1 VNARGRAIFGAARSP
16 RSHAKARPLSSRNRV
31 AFVCIAVPA
40 LVELGLGVAYFTA
53 SEVMSYHKEALGV
66 GWTQLEPGV
75 RTLLITLLNGYGSA
89 HFAVGIAL
97 AALLLFPL
105 RQGQAWARWA
115 VLAIGL
121 PVLGATAY
129 LSARLR
135 MSRGRGRSSSCCFC
149 SWVSHSSTREWAP
162 NPSMHRTPN
171 SRLLRLLA
179 AGDL

>member
-1 VNARGRAIFGAARSP
+1 MSF
-16 RSHAKARPLSSRNRV
+16 RNRV
-31 AFVCIAVPA
+31 AFVCIAIPA

-53 SEVMSYHKEALGV
+53 SEVMSYHQEALGV
-66 GWTQLEPGV
+66 GWSQLEPRV

-97 AALLLFPL
+97 SALLLFPL

-129 LSARLR
+129 LSARLAAVTGSNVPWQGAVILLLLFLVGVALVDPR
-135 MSRGRGRSSSCCFC
+135 AAAQP
-149 SWVSHSSTREWAP
+149 VDAP
-162 NPSMHRTPN
+162 DRQQPASPPV
-171 SRLLRLLA
+171 
-179 AGDL
+179 GDR